1 MKKGWKQAL
10 FPIILGFFLLLACD
24 EKPKNPISEYG
35 DALIGSY
42 KRGQQAGEEANLDAI
57 KKTIQSY
64 HAEHEKYPESLKD
77 IEDLMRKPID
87 ATKYNYDPQTGTI
100 TLKSN
105 RP

>member
-1 MKKGWKQAL
+1 MKKGWKQVL
-10 FPIILGFFLLLACD
+10 FPIILALFLLLACD

-64 HAEHEKYPESLKD
+64 YAEHEKYPESLKD
-77 IEDLMRKPID
+77 LEDLMRKPID